1 MDPLGRGASL
11 FHLSDSCVGQILNYF
26 DNKGFLHGFANLHRL
41 SRRSRRLAD
50 AAFCMRQAVDASGCT
65 LLKDAAAARF
75 ARCTALQS
83 VNFGGCD
90 KLTYRLTDRA
100 AEHLARCAALQS
112 VDFAGCYE
120 LTDRG
125 RGAPGALRLS
135 AIRQLRGMLQADG
148 QGRGAPGALRR
159 IAIRGFCRLPQADG
173 QGRGAPGALRLSAI
187 RQLLIVAS

>member
-90 KLTYRLTDRA
+90 KLTYRAAEHLARCACLQSVNFGECYKLTDRA

-112 VDFAGCYE
+112 VNFFDCGK

-135 AIRQLRGMLQADG
+135 AIRRLRGM
-148 QGRGAPGALRR
+148 
-159 IAIRGFCRLPQADG
+159 
-173 QGRGAPGALRLSAI
+173 
-187 RQLLIVAS
+187 

>member
-90 KLTYRLTDRA
+90 KLTYRA
-100 AEHLARCAALQS
+100 AEHLARWPRSTWHAALVCNPS
-112 VDFAGCYE
+112 TSG
-120 LTDRG
+120 
-125 RGAPGALRLS
+125 
-135 AIRQLRGMLQADG
+135 
-148 QGRGAPGALRR
+148 
-159 IAIRGFCRLPQADG
+159 
-173 QGRGAPGALRLSAI
+173 
-187 RQLLIVAS
+187 IVTS